1 MIPKFFA
8 FPGINYLVSSEWLVT
23 SVRNSLSGI
32 EFYCK
37 MLNVPGKY

>member
-1 MIPKFFA
+1 MIPQFFA
-8 FPGINYLVSSEWLVT
+8 FPGINYLVSSEWVVT

-32 EFYCK
+32 EFHYK